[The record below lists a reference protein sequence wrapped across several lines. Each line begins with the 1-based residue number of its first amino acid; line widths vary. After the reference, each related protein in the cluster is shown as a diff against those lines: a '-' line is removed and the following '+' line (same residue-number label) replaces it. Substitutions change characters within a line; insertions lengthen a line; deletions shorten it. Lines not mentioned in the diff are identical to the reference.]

1 MSRLRQEGGRQVM
14 KITERFF
21 QVDSEWNVVHLPYRP
36 NGFLVFIFGDRNHFV
51 GEDSSFWLHHYGRNQ
66 LLTGLRNKGYTLVN
80 SNLFG
85 RHWGSEKAV
94 AYAKQLIHY
103 VFKQEILNE
112 KIHLLAEGTGALIAD
127 ELLRSI
133 PNQIRSAAMVNPC
146 LDLQA
151 HHKREKEN
159 KFFYKQFIKEIAESY
174 GISEREATDYPFK
187 SISPYHNLVPVH
199 IWQRLN
205 GSPYPYMIHAKTFEE
220 RQLKGRHSVGLTL
233 HLSEHP
239 QRIHSAIANF
249 FKTHEKVL

>member
-1 MSRLRQEGGRQVM
+1 MERGSSSVQA
-14 KITERFF
+14 ERF
-21 QVDSEWNVVHLPYRP
+21 SGVHFRRP
-36 NGFLVFIFGDRNHFV
+36 EPFCRGRFELLASALRKKSASNEPEKQRLYPGKQQFV
-51 GEDSSFWLHHYGRNQ
+51 RQAL
-66 LLTGLRNKGYTLVN
+66 GLR
-80 SNLFG
+80 
-85 RHWGSEKAV
+85 KAV

-174 GISEREATDYPFK
+174 GITERKAADYPFK

-205 GSPYPYMIHAKTFEE
+205 GSPYPYMIHAK
-220 RQLKGRHSVGLTL
+220 R
-233 HLSEHP
+233 
-239 QRIHSAIANF
+239 
-249 FKTHEKVL
+249 